1 MRRYASRGVLE
12 WARLDMLGHCT
23 THRTHTG
30 GRRHAV
36 NVVRVAAVLL
46 ESTAPDWIVWVIAG
60 VRRGRKVMHRG
71 MRASWPLW
79 GFLPKSDTQP

>member
-1 MRRYASRGVLE
+1 
-12 WARLDMLGHCT
+12 
-23 THRTHTG
+23 
-30 GRRHAV
+30 
-36 NVVRVAAVLL
+36 VAAVLL

-79 GFLPKSDTQP
+79 GFFAQIRYAALMGCACD